1 MKPAVVVI
9 DMQNYFFRTEERSVA
24 LPKLIPAVN
33 QLIDYAEQNKIPV
46 FQVITVHKADG
57 STWNLVMKKYGDG
70 ALFEGSREAEL
81 LPEIHRNPSQEL
93 VIKTRQSTFIR
104 TDFEE
109 RLKRLGVDTLILC
122 GVFTHGCVG
131 RTAVDAYERDF
142 HVILAK
148 EASFSHLKEQEKVML
163 EVITVEQEQK
173 VLGNEE
179 IIQLLSDNCFTG
191 QPRKFLKKRQ
201 K

>member
-1 MKPAVVVI
+1 MMKPAVVVI
-9 DMQNYFFRTEERSVA
+9 DMQKYFFRTEERRAS
-24 LPKLIPAVN
+24 LPGLILAVN
-33 QLIDYAEQNKIPV
+33 QLIDYAEKKSFPV
-46 FQVITVHKADG
+46 FQVKTIHKADR
-57 STWNLVMKKYGDG
+57 STWNLVMKKYDDG
-70 ALFEGSREAEL
+70 ALLEGSGEAEL
-81 LPEIHRNPSQEL
+81 LPEIHVNQKQEI

-109 RLKRLGVDTLILC
+109 RLKRLDVDTLILC

-148 EASFSHLKEQEKVML
+148 DAAFSHLKEQEKVML
-163 EVITVEQEQK
+163 DVITVEQEQK

-179 IIQLLSDNCFTG
+179 IIRCLEAELC
-191 QPRKFLKKRQ
+191 
-201 K
+201 